1 MTILSLFSIGGFG
14 GSVPLTS
21 ASYIC
26 CYYLF
31 GSFKKKT
38 LNMPKHKPKKP
49 IDLKQALH
57 PILAIM
63 ITLRDEIPDPRYGA
77 AVRIEVAVETLFY
90 GK

>member
-1 MTILSLFSIGGFG
+1 
-14 GSVPLTS
+14 
-21 ASYIC
+21 
-26 CYYLF
+26 
-31 GSFKKKT
+31 
-38 LNMPKHKPKKP
+38 MPKHKPKKP